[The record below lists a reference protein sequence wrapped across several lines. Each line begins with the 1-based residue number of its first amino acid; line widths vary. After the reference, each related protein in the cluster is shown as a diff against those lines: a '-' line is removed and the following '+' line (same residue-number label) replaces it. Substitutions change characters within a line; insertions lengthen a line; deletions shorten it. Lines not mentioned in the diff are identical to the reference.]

1 MDVFRKRDRML
12 NAPHHSDSNPSVS
25 VVGLGLMGT
34 AITERLLDAGVK
46 TFVWNRTRE
55 KSDHL
60 IAQGAT
66 WTDRPMADSP
76 RVILSLYS
84 SDIVGEVLARWKH
97 DLVGPKILIDTTTG
111 DPQASIGF
119 ASALEA
125 QGVAYLEAPI
135 SGSSEQTRK
144 GLATLIASG
153 NRQVFDSCSDLWDIL
168 GTKRFYVGPSGSAA
182 RMKLVTN
189 LVLGLNRA
197 ALAEGLA
204 LAESMD
210 IDLANA
216 LEVLRGRGAYSLQM
230 DTKGGK
236 MVAGDYAPQA
246 RLSQHLKDVRLML
259 QSAEGSELALPL
271 TQAHRRLLELA
282 ESLGLGE
289 HDNSAVF
296 EAIRPRRTR

>member
-1 MDVFRKRDRML
+1 
-12 NAPHHSDSNPSVS
+12 
-25 VVGLGLMGT
+25 MGT

-55 KSDHL
+55 KADHL

-66 WTDRPMADSP
+66 WTDRPMAESA

-119 ASALEA
+119 ASALND

-153 NRQVFDSCSDLWDIL
+153 NRQVFDSCIDLWDIL

-216 LEVLRGRGAYSLQM
+216 LEVLRGSGAYSLQM

-236 MVAGDYAPQA
+236 MIAGDYAAQA

-259 QSAEGSELALPL
+259 QSAEGSGMALPL
-271 TQAHRRLLELA
+271 TEAHRRLLELA

-296 EAIRPRRTR
+296 EAIRLRRP